1 MKHPLTI
8 MALAALAAGLLFG
21 DLAAASGV
29 LLAPAAAATLP
40 DSIRAELEKLGERV
54 GEPIN
59 ELRSR
64 LQNLEQHVAAGGVDR
79 SGDGTFAGESMTAR
93 AAEMLAEDPAFAAA
107 ANSVERG
114 VRPGA
119 FSARATMD
127 LSIRAAITNVGVGQ
141 TGDTSIDAL
150 RERLPYKGAPQPPL
164 RLLDVLPSVRVSSN
178 EVEFVQLGATGQ
190 AGEQMKE
197 GDAKAAVAVA
207 GTLATAKIATV
218 AAHTVASRQ
227 VLSDSSMLQAE
238 IGRLLNYKVAT
249 KLESLLLN
257 GDGTA
262 SKIDGLLNQAAAIVP
277 TIADKPA
284 DIVGEALMVLDV
296 AGYSPSAVVM
306 NPRDWFRLQLTR
318 KNATD
323 DEYVFGSPTS
333 PIPPSLWNTPLV
345 VTPAMPEGT
354 GLALDTNFT
363 ALLDRWQAQVLVATE
378 HEDQF
383 VRNLVTILA
392 ELRAGLAVYDQ
403 NALLKF
409 TLPVPA

>member
-1 MKHPLTI
+1 MKHFLTI
-8 MALAALAAGLLFG
+8 MALAVLAAGLLFG
-21 DLAAASGV
+21 DLASASGL
-29 LLAPAAAATLP
+29 LLAPVAAATLP
-40 DSIRAELEKLGERV
+40 ETIKAELAKLGDKV
-54 GEPIN
+54 QAPID
-59 ELRSR
+59 ELRAR
-64 LQNLEQHVAAGGVDR
+64 LQSLEQHVAGGGVDR
-79 SGDGTFAGESMTAR
+79 GGDGTFAYESMGAR
-93 AAEMLAEDPAFAAA
+93 AVQMLAEDPAFAAA

-141 TGDTSIDAL
+141 VGDTSVDSL
-150 RERLPYKGAPQPPL
+150 RPRLPYKPTPQPPL
-164 RLLDVLPSVRVSSN
+164 RLLDVLPSVQVSGN
-178 EVEFVQLGATGQ
+178 EVEYMQLTANGE

-197 GDAKAAVAVA
+197 GDVKASVEVA

-318 KNATD
+318 KNSTD
-323 DEYVFGSPTS
+323 DEYVFGSPTT

-345 VTPAMPEGT
+345 VTPAIPEGT

-409 TLPVPA
+409 TLPVPV